1 MRRTGPTDEAGPTR
15 PERGLRFS
23 SDQDPGIRRRRAGR
37 EFRYLAAD
45 DRPIHDPRTLARIR
59 ALAVPPA
66 WEEVWICP
74 DDRGHVQAVGRD
86 AGGRKQYRYHAQW
99 KADHDSSKYAR
110 LATFGRALPAI
121 RRRVA
126 LDLSR
131 PGLPKEKVLATVVE
145 LLEVTMLRIGNDE
158 YARTNRSFGLTTLRN
173 RHATVAGSSLRFRFR
188 GKGGR
193 IHEVGVRDRRLAR
206 IVTACQDLPGQ
217 ELFQYLDEQ
226 GEPLSIGSADVN
238 EYLRTAAREELSA
251 KDFRTW
257 AGTLLAY
264 RTLRSSVK
272 PSGPAAR
279 RSVGRAA
286 ELVAD
291 ALGNTPAV
299 SRQSYIAPA
308 VIDAYV
314 AGRLRRGRTST
325 GEGLSGLAPAR
336 NEELALIHLIE
347 AASRSKRRGMSPSGA
362 SGAGPVPATPPRK
375 KPAAFP
381 ETLGDRRAERA

>member
-1 MRRTGPTDEAGPTR
+1 MTDAAPTEAGRPTR

-23 SDQDPGIRRRRAGR
+23 SDQEPGIRRHRAGR
-37 EFRYLAAD
+37 GFHYLAAD
-45 DRPIHDPRTLARIR
+45 GRPIHDPKTLARIR

-74 DDRGHVQAVGRD
+74 DDLGHVQAVGRD
-86 AGGRKQYRYHAQW
+86 ARGRKQYRYHAQW
-99 KADHDSSKYAR
+99 RADHDSSKYAR

-126 LDLSR
+126 RDISQ

-145 LLEVTMLRIGNDE
+145 LLEVTNLRIGNDE

-173 RHATVAGSSLRFRFR
+173 RHATVAGTSLRFRFR

-226 GEPLSIGSADVN
+226 GEPLPIGSTDVN
-238 EYLRTAAREELSA
+238 EYLRIAARGEISA

-257 AGTLLAY
+257 AGTLLAF
-264 RTLRSSVK
+264 RALRRADRLAVRRSS
-272 PSGPAAR
+272 SRR
-279 RSVGRAA
+279 RSG
-286 ELVAD
+286 
-291 ALGNTPAV
+291 T
-299 SRQSYIAPA
+299 
-308 VIDAYV
+308 
-314 AGRLRRGRTST
+314 RR
-325 GEGLSGLAPAR
+325 P
-336 NEELALIHLIE
+336 
-347 AASRSKRRGMSPSGA
+347 
-362 SGAGPVPATPPRK
+362 
-375 KPAAFP
+375 
-381 ETLGDRRAERA
+381 

>member
-1 MRRTGPTDEAGPTR
+1 MTGTRPTDTGGPNR
-15 PERGLRFS
+15 PERRLRFS
-23 SDQDPGIRRRRAGR
+23 SDQEPGIRRRRAGR
-37 EFRYLAAD
+37 GFHYLAAD
-45 DRPIHDPRTLARIR
+45 GRPIHDPKTLARIR
-59 ALAVPPA
+59 ALAVPRA

-74 DDRGHVQAVGRD
+74 DELGHVQAVGRD
-86 AGGRKQYRYHAQW
+86 ARGRKQYRYHARW
-99 KADHDSSKYAR
+99 RADHDSSKYAR

-126 LDLSR
+126 RDISQ

-145 LLEVTMLRIGNDE
+145 KLEVTNLRIGNDE

-173 RHATVAGSSLRFRFR
+173 RHAMVAGSSLRFRFR
-188 GKGGR
+188 GNGGR
-193 IHEVGVRDRRLAR
+193 IHGVGVRDRRLAR
-206 IVTACQDLPGQ
+206 IVSACQDLPGQ

-226 GEPLSIGSADVN
+226 GEPLPIGSTDVN
-238 EYLRTAAREELSA
+238 EYLRVAAGAEVSA

-264 RTLRSSVK
+264 RALRSFVE

-286 ELVAD
+286 ELASE

-325 GEGLSGLAPAR
+325 SERGSGLAPDR
-336 NEELALIHLIE
+336 CEELALSHLIE
-347 AASRSKRRGMSPSGA
+347 AASPSG
-362 SGAGPVPATPPRK
+362 R
-375 KPAAFP
+375 
-381 ETLGDRRAERA
+381 

>member
-1 MRRTGPTDEAGPTR
+1 MTDAAPTEAGRPTR

-23 SDQDPGIRRRRAGR
+23 SDQEPGIRRHRAGR
-37 EFRYLAAD
+37 GFHYLAAD
-45 DRPIHDPRTLARIR
+45 GRPIHDPKTLARIR

-74 DDRGHVQAVGRD
+74 DDLGHVQAVGRD
-86 AGGRKQYRYHAQW
+86 ARGRKQYRYHAQW
-99 KADHDSSKYAR
+99 RADHDSSKYAR

-126 LDLSR
+126 RDISQ

-145 LLEVTMLRIGNDE
+145 LLEVTNLRIGNDE

-173 RHATVAGSSLRFRFR
+173 RHATIAGTSLRFRFR

-226 GEPLSIGSADVN
+226 GEPLPIGSTDVN
-238 EYLRTAAREELSA
+238 EYLRIAARGEISA

-257 AGTLLAY
+257 AGTLLAF
-264 RTLRSSVK
+264 RALRSSVE
-272 PSGPAAR
+272 PPGPAAR
-279 RSVGRAA
+279 RSVGRAT
-286 ELVAD
+286 ELVAE

-299 SRQSYIAPA
+299 SRQSYIAPV

-314 AGRLRRGRTST
+314 AGELRRGRTP
-325 GEGLSGLAPAR
+325 SGVRRPGRAPDR
-336 NEELALIHLIE
+336 HEELALIHLIE
-347 AASRSKRRGMSPSGA
+347 AASRSRR
-362 SGAGPVPATPPRK
+362 
-375 KPAAFP
+375 
-381 ETLGDRRAERA
+381 